1 MLKYAGEQRLKKTK
15 AEIDMQTEAIKK
27 RIIQGLASEIN
38 LIGSIELEHVG
49 HALIE
54 LIEGNRLVHHGLNI
68 EYRPVG
74 YTVDSFTQDGKVVGE
89 YSTLKTYF
97 DDISKKDDP
106 PEYSKISA
114 DIDHAVKHSNPRR
127 IYLICSQDEP
137 ESFREKYNNTAHGK
151 QHLSR
156 VEIYDARELAKLIH
170 QFSVENP
177 TVAAYFSQFFPGF
190 SQNLESFEY
199 YGRVPSHCE
208 NHQPESLISDAIQA
222 HLSCGQRICV
232 LHGVSGTGKTQAAID
247 YVYKN
252 VARIGNYIWIAGE
265 DLRQDSPLS
274 SIKRSRGGVPINV
287 AGAFNSVPTLL
298 VIDNL
303 HWTVDS
309 ASFAELEQGLN
320 AGGVILVTSTLN
332 SPGSDFY
339 IATPPLSFET
349 AAKVLGEDVQ
359 NLSPVAT
366 NFINACR
373 FSPLILATA
382 RNVCKDRPFE
392 KEVFYQEVLDIPE
405 ILTNPNGKSI
415 MRGLLER
422 LDKRTYDALVKIANT
437 GISRHDGRFL
447 SSFIGSNQSTNLQRL
462 SILQSATS
470 PGLLKVHDLICDAV
484 REESQTE
491 PLAQALEASIEKLLG
506 EMLPT
511 TIRQIH
517 LCEERLVEAHR
528 ARGARTPDWL
538 MYALMQTDT
547 DSKAEV
553 ASGLET
559 LAISDSCSLAEV
571 LCIVD
576 AKEQFAYSINDD
588 ERRAYFQQCAE
599 EYAQA
604 LADGVR
610 EELAVELLHHRGK
623 AIRRTGVFEPALA
636 CFNELLTYR
645 PDWHAAHGQISHLGI
660 QYKADAATK
669 SAGEASIRWLMDRMM
684 FDLSNIPLRVS
695 LAAITHL
702 RSYPNVVKEISSQR
716 EKVGHIADL
725 ISISALEGLDQF
737 YEAFAAFT
745 SKFGYG
751 HPELVVALAESI
763 PELLSVPP
771 ESIGEKQWASACEAL
786 SNAAIS
792 ARGAN
797 KPSLS
802 ERLLASMEIF
812 AHAIVA
818 SGTDNPY
825 TVRVVVK
832 AFVTAGLPDTALQIC
847 EKAAPS
853 TKDHWILYRKS
864 QALLDINQ
872 EKHALDVGREALDGA
887 LKDSK
892 AKEHIPSYHEQL
904 SKCAEAHGDLT
915 LAVAC
920 CEDAIKA
927 GPNDKYLLHLEER
940 LARLQPPPKPPAE
953 APAPGVI

>member
-1 MLKYAGEQRLKKTK
+1 
-15 AEIDMQTEAIKK
+15 MQTEAIKK
-27 RIIQGLASEIN
+27 RIIRGLASEIN
-38 LIGSIELEHVG
+38 LIGSVELEHVG

-54 LIEGNRLVHHGLNI
+54 LIEGKKLIHHGLNI

-97 DDISKKDDP
+97 DDVSKKDDP
-106 PEYSKISA
+106 PEYSKVRA
-114 DIDHAVKHSNPRR
+114 DIDHAVKHSDPSR
-127 IYLICSQDEP
+127 IYLMCSQDEP

-151 QHLSR
+151 QHLSK

-190 SQNLESFEY
+190 AQNLENFEY

-208 NHQPESLISDAIQA
+208 NHQPESLISDAIQN
-222 HLSCGQRICV
+222 HISSGRGICV

-247 YVYKN
+247 YVHKN

-265 DLRQDSPLS
+265 DLRRDMSLS

-287 AGAFNSVPTLL
+287 AGAFNSFPTLL

-303 HWTVDS
+303 DWTVDS
-309 ASFAELEQGLN
+309 ATFSELEQGLKI
-320 AGGVILVTSTLN
+320 GGVILVTSTLN
-332 SPGSDFY
+332 SPGSEFY
-339 IATPPLSFET
+339 IATPPLSFKT
-349 AAKVLGEDVQ
+349 AAKVLAEDVQ

-373 FSPLILATA
+373 FSPLILATT
-382 RNVCKDRPFE
+382 RSVCKDRPFE
-392 KEVFYQEVLDIPE
+392 KEAFYKEVLDIPE
-405 ILTNPNGKSI
+405 ILTNPDGKSI

-422 LDKRTYDALVKIANT
+422 LDKRTYDALVKISNT
-437 GISRHDGRFL
+437 GISRHDARFL

-484 REESQTE
+484 RENLQTE
-491 PLAQALEASIEKLLG
+491 PLAQALEAFIEKMSG

-511 TIRQIH
+511 TIREIH
-517 LCEERLVEAHR
+517 LCEDRLLEAHR

-538 MYALMQTDT
+538 MYSLMQTDT

-559 LAISDSCSLAEV
+559 LAISDKSSLAEV

-588 ERRAYFQQCAE
+588 GERRAYFQQCAQ

-604 LADGVR
+604 RADGVR

-623 AIRRTGVFEPALA
+623 ALRRTGALVSA
-636 CFNELLTYR
+636 LTCFNELLTYR

-660 QYKADAATK
+660 QYLADAATK

-684 FDLSNIPLRVS
+684 FDVSNVPLRVS
-695 LAAITHL
+695 LAAIAHL
-702 RSYPNVVKEISSQR
+702 RSYPNVVNEISAQLD
-716 EKVGHIADL
+716 KVGHIADL

-737 YEAFAAFT
+737 YEAFVAFT
-745 SKFGYG
+745 SKFGYR
-751 HPELVVALAESI
+751 HPEMVVALAESI

-797 KPSLS
+797 KPSLA

-812 AHAIVA
+812 AQAIVA
-818 SGTDNPY
+818 SGTDNSY

-832 AFVTAGLPDTALQIC
+832 AFVTAGLPAVALQIC
-847 EKAAPS
+847 EKAAPN

-872 EKHALDVGREALDGA
+872 ANDALDVGREALGEA
-887 LKDSK
+887 LKDFK

-904 SKCAEAHGDLT
+904 SKCAEVHGYLP
-915 LAVAC
+915 LAIAC

-927 GPNDKYLLHLEER
+927 GPNEKYLFHLKER
-940 LARLQPPPKPPAE
+940 LARLQSLPNPPAKT
-953 APAPGVI
+953 PAPNTI